1 MKSGIVCALVLVLSA
16 ATSCGQQSSAVHAGP
31 FHWNPDDSQE
41 LGGEDRISQMKSL
54 NSMERERILDAIIQ
68 ELKLN
73 MREVATH
80 TEQKWSAIAADT
92 RIKLVDLNADGIPEV
107 IAQNYAARQAI
118 ARFGCSCGQDR
129 DISSSWMLTHARHS
143 QFRNRERMAFSIL
156 YLACTAPRR
165 NKDCSSI
172 ASPMAGIEEVPV
184 TTPTGSAWWGMN
196 GRI

>member
-107 IAQNYAARQAI
+107 IAQAS
-118 ARFGCSCGQDR
+118 GDELCSPTGNCSFWVFMRSG
-129 DISSSWMLTHARHS
+129 SSWMLTHARHS

>member
-107 IAQNYAARQAI
+107 IAQASGDELCSPTGNCSFWVFMRSGSRYKLILDAHARQTFTI
-118 ARFGCSCGQDR
+118 QKSRTNGFLDLVLG
-129 DISSSWMLTHARHS
+129 MH
-143 QFRNRERMAFSIL
+143 
-156 YLACTAPRR
+156 
-165 NKDCSSI
+165 
-172 ASPMAGIEEVPV
+172 
-184 TTPTGSAWWGMN
+184 GSATEQGLFVYRFAN
-196 GRI
+196 GG